1 MAERTQIKERTCQHC
16 HITMRASA
24 ALLKL
29 HAATCSLAPLNTVS
43 KQGSDLP
50 LERGQ
55 RDE

>member
-1 MAERTQIKERTCQHC
+1 MAERTQIKERTCKHC
-16 HITMRASA
+16 HITMRATA
-24 ALLKL
+24 LLLKL